1 LTEWFGEPIGD
12 PVILTDPDP
21 RWPLLFDR
29 FRLHLLEVLGEV
41 ALRIDQVGST
51 AVPGLP
57 AKPVIDIQVSVADIS
72 DEDSYRPAI
81 ESLGLPLRGRE
92 SDHRFFRPPAGS
104 PRTVHVHVCAAGSRW
119 ERQHLLFVHYLRE
132 QPKRAREYA
141 QLKLGLADHYR
152 SDRTRYT
159 EGKNEFIEET
169 LRMAEGWAANTEW
182 QP

>member
-1 LTEWFGEPIGD
+1 
-12 PVILTDPDP
+12 
-21 RWPLLFDR
+21 
-29 FRLHLLEVLGEV
+29 VLGEF
-41 ALRIDQVGST
+41 ALRIDHVGST

-57 AKPVIDIQVSVADIS
+57 AKPVIDIQVSVTDIS

-92 SDHRFFRPPAGS
+92 PDHRFFRPSAGS
-104 PRTVHVHVCAAGSRW
+104 PRTVHVHVCGAGSRW
-119 ERQHLLFVHYLRE
+119 ERQHLLFVDYLRE

-141 QLKLGLADHYR
+141 QLKLGLAGRFR

-169 LRMAEGWAANTEW
+169 LRMADVWAANTEW